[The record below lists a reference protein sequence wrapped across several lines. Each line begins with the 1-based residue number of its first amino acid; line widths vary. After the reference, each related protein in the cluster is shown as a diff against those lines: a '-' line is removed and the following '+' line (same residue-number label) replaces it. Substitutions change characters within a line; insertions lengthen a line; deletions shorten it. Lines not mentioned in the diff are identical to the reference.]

1 MKVGIIM
8 GSDSD
13 WPILE
18 KAENIFE
25 KFGIECVVRVLSA
38 HRTPHAAA
46 NFAETAEENGM
57 EVIIA
62 AAGMSAHLA
71 GVMAAHTILP
81 IIGIPIRNGAM
92 NGMDALLSTVMMP
105 PGVPVACVGIDAG
118 MNAALLAVQMLSI
131 KYPELKEKLGEYKRE
146 MNESVKEKE
155 RKLAEKRAAQSE

>member
-1 MKVGIIM
+1 MKVAMIM

-18 KAENIFE
+18 KAEVIFK

-38 HRTPHAAA
+38 HRTPHDAAH
-46 NFAETAEENGM
+46 FAQTAHENGI
-57 EVIIA
+57 EVILA

-71 GVMAAHTILP
+71 GVMAAHTVLP

-131 KYPELKEKLGEYKRE
+131 KYSALREKLSDYKQE
-146 MNESVKEKE
+146 MEASVREKE
-155 RKLAEKRAAQSE
+155 RKLFEKRATPN